1 MSDAEY
7 KEAIVCAA
15 SIAEKLTLEMN
26 EYHQELFEEYC
37 ILQEKILR
45 KELLG

>member
-1 MSDAEY
+1 MSDVEY

-15 SIAEKLTLEMN
+15 SIAEKLTLEMD
-26 EYHQELFEEYC
+26 EYHQDLFEEYC
-37 ILQEKILR
+37 TLQEKIFK